1 MKEKETE
8 TNLNFIREQA
18 RWLVDKTCEL
28 CNVTIEDMFANTSH
42 SKEDCAH
49 ARWLFWYAY
58 RYITGES
65 CKKIAQ
71 SAFFGTRKYSASA
84 VIAALNKIGI
94 KMATE
99 PIWHKRWKLLK
110 QEIKENITNVEIV
123 EDNTIVIS
131 VPKGMRSQFNIV
143 VQEKK

>member
-1 MKEKETE
+1 MNEKETA
-8 TNLNFIREQA
+8 TNLNFVKEQA
-18 RWLVDKTCEL
+18 KMLAEKTCEL
-28 CNVTIEDMFANTSH
+28 CNVTIEEMFTDTSH
-42 SKEDCAH
+42 SKEYSAH

-71 SAFFGTRKYSASA
+71 STFFGTRKYSAST
-84 VIAALNKIGI
+84 VIAALNTIGI

-110 QEIKENITNVEIV
+110 QEIKENITDVEIV

>member
-8 TNLNFIREQA
+8 TNLNFLDEHTKMLA
-18 RWLVDKTCEL
+18 EKTSQL
-28 CNVTIEDMFANTSH
+28 CNVTIEEMFGKKS
-42 SKEDCAH
+42 SQKEDCAH

-65 CKKIAQ
+65 CRKISQ
-71 SAFFGTRKYSASA
+71 STFFGIHKYGAST
-84 VIAALNKIGI
+84 VVQGLNKIGI
-94 KMATE
+94 KMASE

-110 QEIKENITNVEIV
+110 QEIKDNISDVEIV

-143 VQEKK
+143 IQEKK